1 VVSER
6 TVRVIASFH
15 MPTKALVAGRIFV
28 SASIL
33 FASTAIASDV
43 GKRFPSEMRTFV
55 DARTGV
61 TVTAL
66 TTGVFNDA
74 KIYQTHPQ
82 WTSDGQYIVFRSNR
96 AAGGRSQAFAVRE
109 VTGDIIQLTEGATN
123 TGSLNVAR
131 KSNKLY
137 FFRGGMGTPAQ
148 LIELNLDPLFADSQ
162 AGKMKDPA
170 SYERA
175 VGTMPADLRE
185 SGGFTLDA
193 DEKVAYIGVGKAPPG
208 GGRGGP
214 PRSVGQ
220 PQPPPPAW
228 GGIRKMDLQT
238 GAVASVVDVPF
249 QMGHIQAN
257 PYLPGEILYCHET
270 GGDAPQRMWITR
282 SDGTGN
288 RPLYK
293 ETPDE
298 WVTHEA
304 WVDKDHVYFVIMA
317 HELRLRTKPTGLV
330 SINVRTDEVRVLG
343 QVDVKGT
350 VRGRDGLVDG
360 QGFWHCNGSPDGKWA
375 VGDTFAGNVYL
386 IYVPTGEIVL
396 LTAGHKDAPDHPHPS
411 FSPDSKKIL
420 IESGLLHNFTN
431 LNLMTV
437 AIPFELE
444 RRGQ

>member
-1 VVSER
+1 MRLIPFGVAVLL
-6 TVRVIASFH
+6 ASFA
-15 MPTKALVAGRIFV
+15 M
-28 SASIL
+28 
-33 FASTAIASDV
+33 ASDV
-43 GKRFPSEMRTFV
+43 GKRFPPEMRTFV
-55 DARTGV
+55 DAGTGV

-66 TTGVFNDA
+66 TSGTFNDA

-82 WTSDGQYIVFRSNR
+82 WTSDGQYVIFRSNR
-96 AAGGRSQAFAVRE
+96 AAGRGSQAFAVNE

-148 LIELNLDPLFADSQ
+148 LIELNLDPLIADSQ
-162 AGKMKDPA
+162 AGKLKDPA

-193 DEKVAYIGVGKAPPG
+193 DEKVAYLGVGKALPG

-214 PRSVGQ
+214 PL
-220 PQPPPPAW
+220 AW

-238 GAVASVVDVPF
+238 GAVATVVDVPF

-257 PYLPGEILYCHET
+257 PYVPGEILYCHET

-343 QVDVKGT
+343 QVDVKGA
-350 VRGRDGLVDG
+350 VHGRDGLVAG

-375 VGDTFAGNVYL
+375 VGDTFAGNIYL
-386 IYVPTGEIVL
+386 INVPTGEITL
-396 LTAGHKDAPDHPHPS
+396 LTTGHKDAPDHPHPT
-411 FSPDSKKIL
+411 FSPDSSKIL
-420 IESGLLHNFTN
+420 IESGLLHNFAN
-431 LNLMTV
+431 LNLMTI
-437 AIPFELE
+437 AIPFEL
-444 RRGQ
+444 RRRIQ

>member
-1 VVSER
+1 M
-6 TVRVIASFH
+6 TASYH
-15 MPTKALVAGRIFV
+15 MQRKALAAATIFV
-28 SASIL
+28 AASIL
-33 FASTAIASDV
+33 FTSAAMASDV

-55 DARTGV
+55 DATTGV
-61 TVTAL
+61 TITAL
-66 TTGVFNDA
+66 TTGTFNDA
-74 KIYQTHPQ
+74 KFYQTHPQ
-82 WTSDGQYIVFRSNR
+82 WSADGKYVIFRSNR
-96 AAGGRSQAFAVRE
+96 GAGAGGRGGGAFAVSE
-109 VTGDIIQLTEGATN
+109 ATGEIIQLTEG
-123 TGSLNVAR
+123 GSVASVAR

-137 FFRGGMGTPAQ
+137 FFRGGMGTPSQ
-148 LIELNLDPLFADSQ
+148 LYELNLDPLFADSQ

-170 SYERA
+170 SYERLI
-175 VGTMPADLRE
+175 GGLPPDLRD

-193 DEKVAYIGVGKAPPG
+193 DEKVGYMGVGKAQPG

-214 PRSVGQ
+214 PPAPGQ
-220 PQPPPPAW
+220 PRPPRPAQPPQPAW
-228 GGIRKMDLQT
+228 GGIRQIDLQT
-238 GAVASVVDVPF
+238 GKVTQVIDVPF

-257 PYLPGEILYCHET
+257 PYVPGEIMYCHET

-304 WVDKDHVYFVIMA
+304 WVDKDHVYFVVMA
-317 HELRLRTKPTGLV
+317 HEHSLRTKPTGLF
-330 SINVRTDEVRVLG
+330 SIDIRTDEVRVLG

-386 IYVPTGEIVL
+386 IYVPTGEITL

-411 FSPDSKKIL
+411 FSPDSKKVE
-420 IESGLLHNFTN
+420 IESGMFHDFKN
-431 LNLMTV
+431 LNLLEI
-437 AIPFELE
+437 AIPFELQQ
-444 RRGQ
+444 RHR